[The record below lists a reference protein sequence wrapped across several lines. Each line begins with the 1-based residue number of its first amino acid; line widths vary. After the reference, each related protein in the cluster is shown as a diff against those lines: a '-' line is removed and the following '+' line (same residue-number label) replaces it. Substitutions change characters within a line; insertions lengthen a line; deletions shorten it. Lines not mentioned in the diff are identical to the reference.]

1 MKRYFKGP
9 LHSVRRGFAL
19 IEALIAVVVL
29 ATGMLA
35 LTALQGALIRS
46 SADAKARSILAAHAQ
61 AVMDSVRVQGPG
73 IVAPGDTQISAG
85 VSLPLARVQAA
96 MGASSLVEE
105 STVTLLGTAPNT
117 FKRIDL
123 VFTWDDAAGSS
134 RVFRMSSAISPL
146 TLSRSPLNDLDPPN
160 IGASRPIV
168 RRPLAITEGMIPL
181 ALGNG
186 EDTAATNPKP
196 ELVGSSTNTYA
207 ADTRFN
213 VLTYSANSTEDSLLV
228 NDVVR
233 VQKRIETAFV
243 GCKCQM
249 GLGGFPTGG
258 SSDEF
263 NVVLRA
269 KAFRPAFWN
278 GNRYTDPEEAA
289 DVVRGPDP
297 TATQSELCDVCC
309 RDHRDPSGVAGPKFN
324 PWIAPHDHY
333 LTVGGS
339 PVSEIGSASFLE
351 ACRVV
356 RVNGLW
362 RVTPDPRVD
371 DLALLATNRDP
382 SSEGSTT
389 APANNN
395 RATQSLVSSGATTS
409 YVDYIYDYLRQKF
422 YSKSTVDQSA
432 LQRTSGLN
440 APDYVPIAITDT
452 NGYNDVTG
460 PNDIAGITDPDVRWL
475 HSRGLLVDELEPD
488 AKAKIDKAIAGCAG
502 SSPEEQAQC
511 VLPFLPVTTINLT
524 ELAVWAGKQT
534 SETGIDVSALS
545 AATVN
550 FGQALINRFASAV
563 ARVGPIGPLDD
574 DDPVRDEQTFA
585 LTDDVSRTGTWLK
598 VASPSGS
605 VFGNPLNPI
614 RGFAT
619 VAGPVDFTVR
629 LAGVPGTKDEALSIK
644 PNIEVGTSGTNPC
657 TPASANNSNPYAC
670 SSESSVGIALAIGQ
684 YNRSAIKTNSNTTEC
699 NVSTKQYVCPKYTFN
714 NVTVDGGVVT
724 SATYSVASDTNLPTE
739 KGVLGLLTVKDA
751 AELGYPSS
759 IVVTFTEV
767 SPATPATPVCNVGGS
782 GIASWSCP

>member
-1 MKRYFKGP
+1 VNPYFKSP
-9 LHSVRRGFAL
+9 LRPARRGFAL

-35 LTALQGALIRS
+35 LTALQGSLIRS

-85 VSLPLARVQAA
+85 VSLPLARVRDA

-123 VFTWDDAAGSS
+123 VFRWDDATGSS

-146 TLSRSPLNDLDPPN
+146 TLSQSPLDDLDPP
-160 IGASRPIV
+160 IADAARPIV
-168 RRPLAITEGMIPL
+168 RRSIALTEGMIPL

-207 ADTRFN
+207 ADTRFD
-213 VLTYSANSTEDSLLV
+213 VLTYSGDNLGVEG
-228 NDVVR
+228 VVR
-233 VQKRIETAFV
+233 FQKRIETAFV
-243 GCKCQM
+243 GCKCQT

-263 NVVLRA
+263 NVLLKA

-289 DVVRGPDP
+289 SVVRGPDP
-297 TATQSELCDVCC
+297 TASQSELCDVCC
-309 RDHRDPSGVAGPKFN
+309 RDHRDPIGVAGPKFN

-333 LTVGGS
+333 LTAGGS
-339 PVSEIGSASFLE
+339 PVSETGSAIFLE

-382 SSEGSTT
+382 STLGGTT

-395 RATQSLVSSGATTS
+395 RATQSLVSSGLNGATTS
-409 YVDYIYDYLRQKF
+409 YVDYIYDYLHQKF

-432 LQRTSGLN
+432 LQQTSGLN
-440 APDYVPIAITDT
+440 VPDYVPIAITDT
-452 NGYNDVTG
+452 NDYNVV
-460 PNDIAGITDPDVRWL
+460 AGTTDPDVRWL
-475 HSRGLLVDELEPD
+475 NSRGLLVDKLEPD
-488 AKAKIDKAIAGCAG
+488 AVTRIDKAIAACSGA
-502 SSPEEQAQC
+502 SPEQQAQC
-511 VLPFLPVTTINLT
+511 VLPFLPVATINVT
-524 ELAVWAGKQT
+524 ELAVWAGKEF

-550 FGQALINRFASAV
+550 FGQALISRFASAI

-574 DDPVRDEQTFA
+574 DDPVKDEQTFA
-585 LTDDVSRTGTWLK
+585 LTDGVSRTGTWLK

-605 VFGNPLNPI
+605 VFGNPLNPV

-619 VAGPVDFTVR
+619 VAGPVNFTVR
-629 LAGVPGTKDEALSIK
+629 LAGIPGTRDEALSIK
-644 PNIEVGTSGTNPC
+644 PNIEVGTSGTYPC
-657 TPASANNSNPYAC
+657 APASANNSNPYAC
-670 SSESSVGIALAIGQ
+670 SSQSSVGIALAIGQ
-684 YNRSAIKTNSNTTEC
+684 YNRSATKTNSNTTAC
-699 NVSTKQYVCPKYTFN
+699 GVSTKQYVCPRYTFD

-724 SATYSVASDTNLPTE
+724 SATYSVASDANLPTE
-739 KGVLGLLTVKDA
+739 KGVLGPLTVRDA
-751 AELGYPSS
+751 NNLDYPSS
-759 IVVTFTEV
+759 IIVTFTEV
-767 SPATPATPVCNVGGS
+767 SPATPATAVCNLS
-782 GIASWSCP
+782 GVASWTCP